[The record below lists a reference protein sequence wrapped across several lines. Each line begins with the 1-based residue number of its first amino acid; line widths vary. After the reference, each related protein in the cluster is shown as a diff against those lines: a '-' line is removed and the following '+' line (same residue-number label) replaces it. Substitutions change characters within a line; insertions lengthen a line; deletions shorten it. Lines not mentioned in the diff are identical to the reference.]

1 LFTVEKRR
9 ADIEKL
15 LTCAV
20 TEARLKKRQIDRVD
34 PLVRCARRLF
44 PYLHDE
50 GIYDISR
57 TALRILMSE
66 QSFQASL
73 EEHQTRLTEHVPV

>member
-1 LFTVEKRR
+1 MVEKRR

-20 TEARLKKRQIDRVD
+20 TEARLKNRRIDRVD

-44 PYLHDE
+44 PYLHD
-50 GIYDISR
+50 GAIYDISR

-66 QSFQASL
+66 QNFQSSF
-73 EEHQTRLTEHVPV
+73 EEHQTRLTEHVPA